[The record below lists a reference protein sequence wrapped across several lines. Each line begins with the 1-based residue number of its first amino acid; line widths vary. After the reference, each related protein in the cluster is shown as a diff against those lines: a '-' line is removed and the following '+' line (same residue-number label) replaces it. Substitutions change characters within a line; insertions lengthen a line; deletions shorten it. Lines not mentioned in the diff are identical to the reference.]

1 MSTSRRNSKAPRDTN
16 KLTASRKV
24 EAYIKQALYRGFLAP
39 RERIIEGDIARQ
51 LGVSRGPVREALL
64 RLETEG
70 LIVINPRRGTFV
82 RDFPINEI
90 AVIFKMRS
98 KLEALSVWYMRK
110 RMTRRCRSSLT
121 AILRRMKLAAT
132 KRDDNSFFYADME
145 FHRTIWK
152 LSGEPRLYRTL
163 SRIVN
168 PFIFEIARTYSNRTP
183 ISQRYE
189 SHRGYCDMILR
200 VPLGRV
206 EREVERYFNK
216 TFEETFQRP
225 MWGLQT
231 NGAGGALDGG
241 TGSIVNQGISS
252 PDGDLEGLLDDF
264 ETE

>member
-1 MSTSRRNSKAPRDTN
+1 MSTATGGSKASQ

-24 EAYIKQALYRGFLAP
+24 EAYIKEALYRGFLAP

-90 AVIFKMRS
+90 AVIFKMRA

-110 RMTRRCRSSLT
+110 RMTRRSRSLLT
-121 AILRRMKLAAT
+121 GILKRMKVAAA
-132 KRDDNSFFYADME
+132 KRDDNKFYFADME

-163 SRIVN
+163 SRVVN
-168 PFIFEIARTYSNRTP
+168 PFIFEIARTYSNRMP
-183 ISQRYE
+183 ISQRFE
-189 SHRGYCDMILR
+189 AHQGYFDMIFR

-206 EREVERYFNK
+206 EREVERFYEKAFVD
-216 TFEETFQRP
+216 TFQRP
-225 MWGLQT
+225 IWGLQS
-231 NGAGGALDGG
+231 NGAGALNGG
-241 TGSIVNQGISS
+241 GVSQINQDFSG
-252 PDGDLEGLLDDF
+252 PHGNMENMLDDF
-264 ETE
+264 DAD